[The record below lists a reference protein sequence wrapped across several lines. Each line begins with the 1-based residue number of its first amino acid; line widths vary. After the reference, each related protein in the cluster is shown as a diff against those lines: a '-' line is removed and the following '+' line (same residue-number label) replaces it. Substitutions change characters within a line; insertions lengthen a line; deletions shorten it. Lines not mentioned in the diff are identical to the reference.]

1 MGKSLHSRQH
11 EAQVKILVI
20 DDEAAAIRVLTY
32 LLERSGYQGIST
44 QSAKDAFFL
53 LHETPA
59 DLIIAD
65 IFRPDINSLEVLT
78 RLKKLSR
85 HSHPRGLWRLQY
97 RGQEPLGTG
106 ARKRRRCYLSHPLQ
120 SRRLHRNHHRSAR
133 LNTLLANPSSD
144 RYTPNTQAAPF
155 TERPQL
161 QCHSTRWS
169 NPIRETWKNPS
180 ALKRRY
186 TL

>member
-1 MGKSLHSRQH
+1 MGKSLHSRQD
-11 EAQVKILVI
+11 EAQVKIFVI
-20 DDEAAAIRVLTY
+20 DDGAAAIRVLTY

-59 DLIIAD
+59 DLIITD
-65 IFRPDINSLEVLT
+65 IFIPDINSLEVLT

-85 HSHPRGLWRLQY
+85 HPRRRDLWRLQY
-97 RGQEPLGTG
+97 RRQEPLGTG
-106 ARKRRRCYLSHPLQ
+106 ARKRRRLYLSQTLQ
-120 SRRLHRNHHRSAR
+120 SHRLHRNHRRSAR
-133 LNTLLANPSSD
+133 LNALLANPSSD
-144 RYTPNTQAAPF
+144 RYPPNAPAALF
-155 TERPQL
+155 TGRPQL

-169 NPIRETWKNPS
+169 NPIRETCENSS

-186 TL
+186 TF

>member
-1 MGKSLHSRQH
+1 MGKSLHSRQD

-20 DDEAAAIRVLTY
+20 DKEEATIRVLTH
-32 LLERSGYQGIST
+32 LLERSGYQVIST

-59 DLIIAD
+59 DLIITD
-65 IFRPDINSLEVLT
+65 IFIPDINSLEVLT

-85 HSHPRGLWRLQY
+85 RPHPRDLWRLQY
-97 RGQEPLGTG
+97 RGQEPLGTS
-106 ARKRRRCYLSHPLQ
+106 ARKRRRWYVSQTLQ
-120 SRRLHRNHHRSAR
+120 SRRLHRNYHRSAR
-133 LNTLLANPSSD
+133 LNTLLVNPSSD
-144 RYTPNTQAAPF
+144 RYTPNAQATPF
-155 TERPQL
+155 TGQPQL

-169 NPIRETWKNPS
+169 NRIRETWKNPS